1 MAFCFFVLY
10 KITTMQYW
18 LIKSDPE
25 TYDWNDIVKQ
35 KTDMWDG
42 VRNYAARLHLRA
54 MKKNDLV
61 LFYHSG
67 DDRCIKGIVR
77 IAKEAYP
84 DPTATEDDWTAVDIT
99 YVKPLKQDVSLAE
112 IKAEPSLADILLIKI
127 SRLSVMPITTF
138 QFQKILEMGKT
149 GM

>member
-1 MAFCFFVLY
+1 
-10 KITTMQYW
+10 MQYW

-61 LFYHSG
+61 FFYHSG

>member
-1 MAFCFFVLY
+1 
-10 KITTMQYW
+10 MQYW

-35 KTDMWDG
+35 KTDVWDG

-67 DDRCIKGIVR
+67 GDRCIKGIVR

-84 DPTATEDDWTAVDIT
+84 DPTAKEGDWTAVDIK
-99 YVKPLKQDVSLAE
+99 YVKPLQQDVSLAE

>member
-35 KTDMWDG
+35 KTDVWDG

-67 DDRCIKGIVR
+67 GDRCIKGIVR

-84 DPTATEDDWTAVDIT
+84 DPTAKEGDWTAVDIK
-99 YVKPLKQDVSLAE
+99 YVKPLQQDVSLAE